1 MKIKIPIKKIG
12 VTLNLVFFF
21 TFVILIFSGYENY
34 AKAASNVHI
43 TEGDQWSYFTGTEE
57 PPIQWNYVDFND
69 SKWLKGRS
77 GFGYGMGTY
86 RTLLS
91 DMKGHY
97 QTVYVR
103 RNFMIN
109 SPLNVTDISFSL
121 ICNGP
126 FVAYINGREAIR
138 NSEPVPIQID
148 LTGFAEV
155 LHKGNNVLAVQC
167 SNADI
172 NSDKFYFAPFFDV
185 QEQ

>member
-1 MKIKIPIKKIG
+1 MKINNPAKDFINSLSL
-12 VTLNLVFFF
+12 TFFF
-21 TFVILIFSGYENY
+21 TISIFLFGGYENY

-43 TEGDQWSYFTGTEE
+43 TEGDQWNYFTGTEE
-57 PPIQWNYVDFND
+57 PPIQWTYNDFND
-69 SKWLKGRS
+69 SKWLTGRS
-77 GFGYGMGTY
+77 GFGYGIGTY

-91 DMKGHY
+91 DMKGKY

-109 SPLNVTDISFSL
+109 NPVNVTGISFSL

-126 FVAYINGREAIR
+126 FVVYINGREAIR

-155 LHKGNNVLAVQC
+155 LQKGSNVLAVQC
-167 SNADI
+167 SNTDI
-172 NSDKFYFAPFFDV
+172 NSERFYFTPFFDV
-185 QEQ
+185 QER

>member
-1 MKIKIPIKKIG
+1 MKIKNAIKRF
-12 VTLNLVFFF
+12 VDVLTLILFAAII
-21 TFVILIFSGYENY
+21 TFIFDGYEHS

-43 TEGDQWSYFTGTEE
+43 TEGDQWNYIAGTEE
-57 PPIQWNYVDFND
+57 PPIQWNYVDFDD

-77 GFGYGMGTY
+77 GFGYGVGAY
-86 RTLLS
+86 RTLLL

-103 RNFMIN
+103 RDFMIN
-109 SPLNVTDISFSL
+109 NPLKVTGITFSL

-126 FVAYINGREAIR
+126 FVAYINGKEAIR

-155 LHKGNNVLAVQC
+155 LHKGRNVVAVQC
-167 SNADI
+167 SNNDI
-172 NSDKFYFAPFFDV
+172 INDKYYFTPFFDV

>member
-1 MKIKIPIKKIG
+1 MKIKIPIKKFG
-12 VTLNLVFFF
+12 NALTLILFAAII
-21 TFVILIFSGYENY
+21 TFIFDGYEHS

-57 PPIQWNYVDFND
+57 PPFQWNYVDFDD

-77 GFGYGMGTY
+77 GFGYGIGTY
-86 RTLLS
+86 RTLLL
-91 DMKGHY
+91 DMKGSY

-103 RNFMIN
+103 RDFMIN
-109 SPLNVTDISFSL
+109 NPLNVTAITFSL

-138 NSEPVPIQID
+138 NSEPVPIQMD
-148 LTGFAEV
+148 LTGFDDA
-155 LHKGNNVLAVQC
+155 LHKGRNVVAVQC
-167 SNADI
+167 SNDNI
-172 NSDKFYFAPFFDV
+172 NSDKFYFTPYFDV

>member
-1 MKIKIPIKKIG
+1 MKIKIPMKKFMN
-12 VTLNLVFFF
+12 TFRLTFFF
-21 TFVILIFSGYENY
+21 TISIFLFGGYGNY

-57 PPIQWNYVDFND
+57 PPVQWNYVDFND

-77 GFGYGMGTY
+77 GFGYGIGTY

-103 RNFMIN
+103 RDFMIN
-109 SPLNVTDISFSL
+109 NPVNVTGISFSL

-126 FVAYINGREAIR
+126 FVVYINGREAIR

-155 LHKGNNVLAVQC
+155 LHKGSNVLAVQC
-167 SNADI
+167 SNDNI
-172 NSDKFYFAPFFDV
+172 NSDKFYFTPYFDV
-185 QEQ
+185 EEQ

>member
-1 MKIKIPIKKIG
+1 MKIEIPIKKLRDAL
-12 VTLNLVFFF
+12 TLILFAAII
-21 TFVILIFSGYENY
+21 TFIFDGYGNS

-57 PPIQWNYVDFND
+57 PSVQWNYVDFND

-77 GFGYGMGTY
+77 GFGYGIGTY
-86 RTLLS
+86 RTLLL
-91 DMKGHY
+91 DMKGNY

-103 RNFMIN
+103 RDFMIN
-109 SPLNVTDISFSL
+109 NPLNVNGISFSL

-126 FVAYINGREAIR
+126 CVAYINGREAIR
-138 NSEPVPIQID
+138 NSEPVPIQMD

-155 LHKGNNVLAVQC
+155 LQKGRNVVSVQC
-167 SNADI
+167 SNDNI
-172 NSDKFYFAPFFDV
+172 NSDQFNFTPYFDV